1 MVTIPEKII
10 AQLGCSNLENNW
22 QDIQTFGQ
30 ITNNT
35 KCKKTENLFPRIDKD
50 LILKED
56 ENKME
61 ENKEIKEVKEVKEEN
76 TENINE
82 NGYITIDDLAKVSLK
97 VGQIVKVER
106 VEKSDK
112 LYKLSVDLGNEVRTI
127 VSGIVPYYKE
137 EELLNKKIVVVANL
151 KPVKLRGVESNGMLL
166 AAGDNDVVKLLT
178 LDGEIANGENI
189 H

>member
-1 MVTIPEKII
+1 MVRIPEKII
-10 AQLGCSNLENNW
+10 AQLGCSNLKNNW
-22 QDIQTFGQ
+22 EDIQVFGQ
-30 ITNNT
+30 IPNGTR
-35 KCKKTENLFPRIDKD
+35 CKKTENLFPRIDKD

-56 ENKME
+56 ENKVE
-61 ENKEIKEVKEVKEEN
+61 ENKEKIEIKEEK
-76 TENINE
+76 TETVNE
-82 NGYITIDDLAKVSLK
+82 NGYITIADLEKVSLK

-166 AAGDNDVVKLLT
+166 AAGDGEVVKLLT
-178 LDGEIANGENI
+178 LDGDIANGENI